1 MSPNFPN
8 SKTCNP
14 TNSRALMK
22 LHHKKH
28 EVNKLHVGLSSQNC
42 PKNSDKE
49 EEPHS
54 PEIEDMYRVIKVE
67 SDMSFVFF

>member
-42 PKNSDKE
+42 KKKKKNSDKE
-49 EEPHS
+49 EESHY
-54 PEIEDMYRVIKVE
+54 PEIKDMLCTE
-67 SDMSFVFF
+67 Q